1 MITKQTPPLPQKH
14 LIVIQSDMSRDS
26 RRERENAM
34 GNATIHTDGACSGN
48 PGPGGWAAI
57 IVSDGLETVI
67 AGGEKNTTNNRME
80 LTGVIRALE
89 EIKKRRLPSEKS
101 EVYTDSQYVKKG
113 ITDWIK
119 KWVVN
124 GWKNSSND
132 PVKNQDLWKKLL
144 ALTDG
149 MALSWHWIKGHADN
163 AHNNRCDELA
173 RNEILKLK

>member
-26 RRERENAM
+26 RRERDHTM

-124 GWKNSSND
+124 GWKNSSKD